1 MTASGRDPFDLRGRV
16 ALVTG
21 AALGGIG
28 HFTAVGLARQG
39 ATVVAAD
46 ARARLS
52 ELNETISAAAEA
64 TGKPDA
70 CSATTFDVSVETEV
84 EEAVQGAVARLGRID
99 ILVHHAGVMLR
110 GETLETSV
118 ADWQRVI
125 EINLTGTW
133 LTARAVA
140 RDMITRGYG
149 RIVTTSSI
157 YNQIV
162 GPIPEPAYYASKAGV
177 ANLTRGLA
185 SEWGRRGITV
195 NCIAPGVFFPT
206 QMTQALAATDSGRL
220 DEMAQRTLLGRVG
233 DPAED
238 LSGTIIWLVSDA
250 AQYVTGQV
258 IHVDGGWTAW

>member
-1 MTASGRDPFDLRGRV
+1 MTATRKDPFDLSGRV

-21 AALGGIG
+21 AAPGGIG
-28 HFTAVGLARQG
+28 HFTAVGLAGQG

-46 ARARLS
+46 APAREH
-52 ELNETISAAAEA
+52 ELDETVTAVAAA
-64 TGKPDA
+64 TGRADA
-70 CSATTFDVSVETEV
+70 CTATTFDVTVETEV
-84 EEAVQGAVARLGRID
+84 EHAVQTTVDRLGKID

-125 EINLTGTW
+125 DINLTGTW
-133 LTARAVA
+133 LVARAVA
-140 RDMITRGYG
+140 RDMITRGHG

-157 YNQIV
+157 YAHIV

-185 SEWGRRGITV
+185 AEWGRRGITV
-195 NCIAPGVFFPT
+195 NCVAPGVFFPT
-206 QMTQALAATDSGRL
+206 QMTQALAGDPGRL
-220 DEMAQRTLLGRVG
+220 EEMAQRTLLGRVG

-238 LSGTIIWLVSDA
+238 LSGTIIWLASDA
-250 AQYVTGQV
+250 ARYVTGQV
-258 IHVDGGWTAW
+258 IYVDGGWTAW

>member
-1 MTASGRDPFDLRGRV
+1 MTAAASGPFDLSGRV

-21 AALGGIG
+21 AAPGGLG
-28 HFTAVGLARQG
+28 HFSAVGLARQG

-46 ARARLS
+46 LPARVH
-52 ELNETISAAAEA
+52 ELNDTVSAAVEA
-64 TGKPDA
+64 AGRADA
-70 CSATTFDVSVETEV
+70 CSATTFDVRVEAEI
-84 EEAVQGAVARLGRID
+84 EEAVQSTVNRFGKID

-125 EINLTGTW
+125 DINVTGTW

-140 RDMITRGYG
+140 RDMVTRGYG
-149 RIVTTSSI
+149 RIITTASI
-157 YNQIV
+157 YAQIV

-195 NCIAPGVFFPT
+195 NCVAPGVFFPT
-206 QMTQALAATDSGRL
+206 QMTQALANDPGRL
-220 DEMAQRTLLGRVG
+220 EAMAQRTLVGRVG
-233 DPAED
+233 DPATD
-238 LSGTIIWLVSDA
+238 LSGTIIWLASDA

-258 IHVDGGWTAW
+258 IYVDGGWTAW

>member
-1 MTASGRDPFDLRGRV
+1 MTGAHKDPFDLSGRV

-21 AALGGIG
+21 AAPGGIG
-28 HFTAVGLARQG
+28 HFTAVGLAGQG

-46 ARARLS
+46 VPARVQ
-52 ELNETISAAAEA
+52 ELNETVEAVAAA
-64 TGKPDA
+64 TGRADA

-84 EEAVQGAVARLGRID
+84 EEAVQSTVARLGKID

-110 GETLETSV
+110 GETLETSL

-125 EINLTGTW
+125 DINLTGTW
-133 LTARAVA
+133 LIARAVA

-157 YNQIV
+157 YTHIV

-177 ANLTRGLA
+177 GNLTRGLA
-185 SEWGRRGITV
+185 AEWGRRGITV
-195 NCIAPGVFFPT
+195 NCVAPGVFFPT
-206 QMTQALAATDSGRL
+206 QMTQALAADPGRL
-220 DEMAQRTLLGRVG
+220 DEMAQRTLLGRAG

-238 LSGTIIWLVSDA
+238 LSGTIIWLASDA
-250 AQYVTGQV
+250 ARYVTGQV
-258 IHVDGGWTAW
+258 IYVDGGWTAW